1 MEMRH
6 AGYIYLHQFAKI
18 KFGSFQ
24 NLDFTNENILQWVDA
39 ECGLFNLSA
48 NHLRNEFLHQLL
60 QITGWS
66 LIYHNFS
73 HLAANLTWDK
83 HKNQTKIIIYNLKN
97 NQHKN
102 RGQDTQTD
110 LTNLT
115 GLGIAGSLDL
125 ICTSLSKCNTEHP
138 KGIVISGLDID
149 MSLNQCLP
157 LSHQW
162 SQLVSGETH
171 PL

>member
-1 MEMRH
+1 MKANFAHISCITECATQFFTISVHDWRLRVSLNKNIHKKTWLEIEMRH
-6 AGYIYLHQFAKI
+6 AGCIYLHQFAKI

-39 ECGLFNLSA
+39 GSGLFNLSA

-66 LIYHNFS
+66 LVYHNFS

-102 RGQDTQTD
+102 RG
-110 LTNLT
+110 
-115 GLGIAGSLDL
+115 
-125 ICTSLSKCNTEHP
+125 
-138 KGIVISGLDID
+138 
-149 MSLNQCLP
+149 
-157 LSHQW
+157 
-162 SQLVSGETH
+162 
-171 PL
+171 